1 MVTGPRP
8 DLRLGRLPSTCAPPA
23 VRWLAATEFVT
34 VADRAFRHSTPTDLA
49 VWVTATAQSSNS
61 TPSTTRVLPTQR
73 RAAVRQQWYVT
84 IVETGQ
90 LQERVEVL
98 RMRHA
103 PVARLEAL
111 LPQPCEVGIGRE
123 SGGNQTVFGTITS
136 QIGKSSR
143 GKPAASASTTG
154 CSITGQT
161 IVVGRPSS
169 TLLGVDI

>member
-1 MVTGPRP
+1 M
-8 DLRLGRLPSTCAPPA
+8 
-23 VRWLAATEFVT
+23 
-34 VADRAFRHSTPTDLA
+34 
-49 VWVTATAQSSNS
+49 
-61 TPSTTRVLPTQR
+61 
-73 RAAVRQQWYVT
+73 
-84 IVETGQ
+84 
-90 LQERVEVL
+90 L

-123 SGGNQTVFGTITS
+123 SGGNQTVFGTIMS
-136 QIGKSSR
+136 QIGKSSSR

-161 IVVGRPSS
+161 IMVGRPSS